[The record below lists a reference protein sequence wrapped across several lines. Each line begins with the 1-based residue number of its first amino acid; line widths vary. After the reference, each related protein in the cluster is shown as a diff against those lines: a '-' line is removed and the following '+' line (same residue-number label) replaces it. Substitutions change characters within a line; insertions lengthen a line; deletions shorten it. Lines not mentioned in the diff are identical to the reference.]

1 MRSKEF
7 TLTHLLIIVS
17 ILAVLIA
24 VAIPILTDKM
34 DAAREAEKAVNPRSA
49 YAEMVASGIS
59 DTCGGAWIHQKNNFV
74 CYHKCMH
81 P

>member
-49 YAEMVASGIS
+49 YAAMVAPGIS

-74 CYHKCMH
+74 CYHIA

>member
-24 VAIPILTDKM
+24 VAIPILTDKVSDPM
-34 DAAREAEKAVNPRSA
+34 TKARGLEGMTILESPR
-49 YAEMVASGIS
+49 
-59 DTCGGAWIHQKNNFV
+59 
-74 CYHKCMH
+74 
-81 P
+81 